1 MTLPFDIARCEG
13 FKNNPLCQMC
23 RRTERGCQYRQ
34 TYLII
39 EKEPKKHCELQILNP
54 RLRNRGEL

>member
-1 MTLPFDIARCEG
+1 MNTLPFDIARCEG

-39 EKEPKKHCELQILNP
+39 EKEPKKHCELQIKK
-54 RLRNRGEL
+54 